1 MIGMETKDF
10 MKEVWIPKEI
20 SFAPSGYRDS
30 KLINVLTCHH
40 FSKELKGLSSGIITT
55 YSVSLGLCVSNLG
68 RYVTRPWYRKIL
80 ILPMMR
86 LFQCGT
92 IQGALN
98 IVFRD
103 FRG

>member
-1 MIGMETKDF
+1 MIWVGMIGMETK
-10 MKEVWIPKEI
+10 EGWIPKEI

-40 FSKELKGLSSGIITT
+40 FSKALKGLSSGIITT
-55 YSVSLGLCVSNLG
+55 YSVSSGLCVSNLG

-86 LFQCGT
+86 IF
-92 IQGALN
+92 
-98 IVFRD
+98 
-103 FRG
+103 